1 MSLSNLF
8 TNCAWNPRAFM
19 SNKYLSFLLPWV
31 LIVLILGQL
40 TRKKKIKKKNHWGKQ
55 VTQARNLISL
65 CSISHFSFSFF
76 LFFFFSFFFIR
87 NEKICINRSKDTREG
102 WEVIPTKYKN
112 WSKENT
118 PIYRKL
124 YTKINPNY
132 VKLSNHNPQSSWVVK
147 H

>member
-40 TRKKKIKKKNHWGKQ
+40 TRKKKLKKKIIEVNKLLRLEIW
-55 VTQARNLISL
+55 
-65 CSISHFSFSFF
+65 SHFVAFLIFLF
-76 LFFFFSFFFIR
+76 LFFFFSFFFIK